1 MSAPS
6 APAAGAAVVRVT
18 AVVVVATIVVQA
30 VGVTLYETMR
40 SLARSCVPLSTYRP

>member
-18 AVVVVATIVVQA
+18 AVVVVATVVVEA
-30 VGVTLYETMR
+30 VGVTLRDSMR
-40 SLARSCVPLSTYRP
+40 RLARPCVPFSTLGP